1 MVQLFIL
8 LPPSR
13 RSGRSVSTVDF
24 ASIVKMNSKA
34 FSDLSRGDFCAS
46 WGSSATV
53 LSGAS
58 GCVNHKSCVHF

>member
-1 MVQLFIL
+1 MRMVQLFIF

-13 RSGRSVSTVDF
+13 RSGRSISTVGF
-24 ASIVKMNSKA
+24 TSVKLNSKA

-53 LSGAS
+53 LSGPLQ
-58 GCVNHKSCVHF
+58 